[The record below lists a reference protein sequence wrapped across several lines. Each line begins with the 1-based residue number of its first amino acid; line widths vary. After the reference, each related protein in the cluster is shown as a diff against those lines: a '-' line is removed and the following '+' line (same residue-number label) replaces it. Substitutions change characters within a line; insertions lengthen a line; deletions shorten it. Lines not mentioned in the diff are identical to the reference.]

1 VQYGIRLLIPPGSL
15 LLDLPEVRARVEPPA
30 PGTFHHRWTHD
41 DPRMERLAG
50 EVAAAVAAAAERDA
64 DPALTFDR
72 VRALA
77 AAADGAPVPRPVS
90 LDPGRAR
97 PPRLTEPWFC

>member
-1 VQYGIRLLIPPGSL
+1 MRAHLGALVPG
-15 LLDLPEVRARVEPPA
+15 
-30 PGTFHHRWTHD
+30 GFHHRWTHP
-41 DPRMERLAG
+41 DPRVDRLAE
-50 EVAAAVAAAAERDA
+50 EVGAAAAAAAERDE

-77 AAADGAPVPRPVS
+77 AAAAAAPARTPVG
-90 LDPGRAR
+90 LAAGRAR